1 MIRPYYTNLEIKKIG
16 LEIINN
22 VPHVIIISKNKRLNC
37 SELSRCS
44 V

>member
-1 MIRPYYTNLEIKKIG
+1 MNLEIKKIG

-22 VPHVIIISKNKRLNC
+22 VPHVIIEFLKHERLNFS
-37 SELSRCS
+37 SELSRS